1 MRPLRDQS
9 PILTISRTCPIVNYG
24 VLVKTASSAS
34 APRPGNSAPR
44 GGRRE
49 RHRAETR
56 DRLYRAALALFAERG
71 FLETTVEDITEA
83 ADVGK
88 GTFFNYFPTKEHI
101 LAEFG
106 GQRTAAVERALQK
119 ARTTKG
125 PVLAVFRE
133 LIGDAVG
140 QADKSAAL
148 LRAIFAAHASC
159 TSVREELIKR
169 SHLGR
174 RILAQIFLLA
184 QERGEIRRDI
194 PATALARITQRIFMG
209 VTMSWA
215 IKPESTL
222 RKTSEEVWDLIQP
235 SLVSGETTATRKRR
249 RSLKP

>member
-1 MRPLRDQS
+1 M
-9 PILTISRTCPIVNYG
+9 LTVGRNCPIVSYG
-24 VLVKTASSAS
+24 VLVKTAPRSSLPSPAQA
-34 APRPGNSAPR
+34 APRA
-44 GGRRE
+44 GRRE
-49 RHRAETR
+49 RHRTETR

-119 ARTTKG
+119 ARATNG
-125 PVLAVFRE
+125 PVLDVLRE
-133 LIGDAVG
+133 LVGDAVG

-159 TSVREELIKR
+159 TSVREELVKR
-169 SHLGR
+169 MHLAR
-174 RILAQIFLLA
+174 RILTQIILLA

-194 PATALARITQRIFMG
+194 PAIDLARMTQRIFMG

-222 RKTSEEVWDLIQP
+222 RKTSEEIWDLLQS
-235 SLVSGETTATRKRR
+235 SLVPGEARTTRKQPRR
-249 RSLKP
+249 PHA

>member
-1 MRPLRDQS
+1 M
-9 PILTISRTCPIVNYG
+9 LTIGRICSIFNYG
-24 VLVKTASSAS
+24 VLVKAAPLTPASLPVEA
-34 APRPGNSAPR
+34 APRT
-44 GGRRE
+44 GRRE

-106 GQRTAAVERALQK
+106 GQRSAAVERALQK
-119 ARTTKG
+119 ARSTKS
-125 PVLAVFRE
+125 PVLNVIRE
-133 LIGDAVG
+133 LVGDAVG

-159 TSVREELIKR
+159 TSVREELVKR
-169 SHLGR
+169 VHLGR
-174 RILAQIFLLA
+174 RILAQIFQLA
-184 QERGEIRRDI
+184 QDRGEIRRDVAAI
-194 PATALARITQRIFMG
+194 DLARMTQRIFMG

-215 IKPESTL
+215 IKPDSTL

-235 SLVSGETTATRKRR
+235 SLVSPESRTARKRPR
-249 RSLKP
+249 RSKA

>member
-1 MRPLRDQS
+1 VKAAARSSPL
-9 PILTISRTCPIVNYG
+9 LLAKGT
-24 VLVKTASSAS
+24 
-34 APRPGNSAPR
+34 PR
-44 GGRRE
+44 GNRRE
-49 RHRAETR
+49 RHRTEIR

-106 GQRTAAVERALQK
+106 GQRTAAVERALQQ
-119 ARTTKG
+119 ARATKG
-125 PVLAVFRE
+125 PVLDVFRE
-133 LIGDAVG
+133 LVGDAVG

-159 TSVREELIKR
+159 TSVREELVKR
-169 SHLGR
+169 VHIGR
-174 RILAQIFLLA
+174 RILAQIFFLA
-184 QERGEIRRDI
+184 QQRGEIRRDI
-194 PATALARITQRIFMG
+194 SAADLARMTQRIFMG

-222 RKTSEEVWDLIQP
+222 RKTSEEVWDLIRP
-235 SLVSGETTATRKRR
+235 SLLPPKARSVRNRPR
-249 RSLKP
+249 RSKA

>member
-1 MRPLRDQS
+1 MVPS
-9 PILTISRTCPIVNYG
+9 
-24 VLVKTASSAS
+24 VKTAPRSPVSRPVK
-34 APRPGNSAPR
+34 APRSS
-44 GGRRE
+44 RRE
-49 RHRAETR
+49 RHRTETR
-56 DRLYRAALALFAERG
+56 DRLFRAALALFAARG

-119 ARTTKG
+119 ARATEG
-125 PVLAVFRE
+125 PVLAVVRE
-133 LIGDAVG
+133 LVGDSAG

-159 TSVREELIKR
+159 ASVREELVKR
-169 SHLGR
+169 IHVGR

-194 PATALARITQRIFMG
+194 PAIDLARMTQRIFMG

-222 RKTSEEVWDLIQP
+222 RKTSEEAWDLIQP
-235 SLVSGETTATRKRR
+235 SLLPAKARTARKRCGA
-249 RSLKP
+249 

>member
-1 MRPLRDQS
+1 VKAAARSSPL
-9 PILTISRTCPIVNYG
+9 L
-24 VLVKTASSAS
+24 SAK
-34 APRPGNSAPR
+34 GTPR
-44 GGRRE
+44 GSRRE
-49 RHRAETR
+49 RHRTETR

-106 GQRTAAVERALQK
+106 GQRTAAVERALQQ
-119 ARTTKG
+119 ARATKG
-125 PVLAVFRE
+125 PVLDVFRE
-133 LIGDAVG
+133 LVGDAVG

-159 TSVREELIKR
+159 TSVREELVKR
-169 SHLGR
+169 VHIGR
-174 RILAQIFLLA
+174 RILAQIFVLA
-184 QERGEIRRDI
+184 QQRGEIRRDI
-194 PATALARITQRIFMG
+194 PAMDLARMTQRIFMG

-222 RKTSEEVWDLIQP
+222 RKTSEEVWDLIRP
-235 SLVSGETTATRKRR
+235 SLLPPEARTVRKRPR
-249 RSLKP
+249 RSKA

>member
-1 MRPLRDQS
+1 
-9 PILTISRTCPIVNYG
+9 
-24 VLVKTASSAS
+24 VKTARLSSAPLPVK
-34 APRPGNSAPR
+34 AAPR

-49 RHRAETR
+49 RHRTETR

-106 GQRTAAVERALQK
+106 GQRTAALERALQK
-119 ARTTKG
+119 ARATKG
-125 PVLAVFRE
+125 PVLDVFRE
-133 LIGDAVG
+133 LVGDAGG

-159 TSVREELIKR
+159 TSVREELLKR
-169 SHLGR
+169 SHHGR
-174 RILAQIFLLA
+174 RILAQIFSLA
-184 QERGEIRRDI
+184 QEHGEIRRDI
-194 PATALARITQRIFMG
+194 PAIALARMTQRIFMG

-222 RKTSEEVWDLIQP
+222 RKISEEVWDLIQP
-235 SLVSGETTATRKRR
+235 SLLPAETRTLRKRAR
-249 RSLKP
+249 RSHA

>member
-1 MRPLRDQS
+1 M
-9 PILTISRTCPIVNYG
+9 
-24 VLVKTASSAS
+24 LVKTASLAS
-34 APRPGNSAPR
+34 APRPGNSPPR

-119 ARTTKG
+119 ARATKG

-133 LIGDAVG
+133 LVGDAVG

-159 TSVREELIKR
+159 TSVREELVKR
-169 SHLGR
+169 SHLAR

-194 PATALARITQRIFMG
+194 PAIALARITQRIFMG

-222 RKTSEEVWDLIQP
+222 RKTSEEIWDLIQS
-235 SLVSGETTATRKRR
+235 SLVPGEARTARKRPP
-249 RSLKP
+249 RSRA

>member
-1 MRPLRDQS
+1 MM
-9 PILTISRTCPIVNYG
+9 
-24 VLVKTASSAS
+24 KS
-34 APRPGNSAPR
+34 APRPSVPRPIKIAPR
-44 GGRRE
+44 TGRRE
-49 RHRAETR
+49 RHRTETR

-106 GQRTAAVERALQK
+106 GQRTAAVERALQQ
-119 ARTTKG
+119 ARATKG
-125 PVLAVFRE
+125 PVLEVFRE
-133 LIGDAVG
+133 LVGDAVG

-169 SHLGR
+169 SQLGR

-194 PATALARITQRIFMG
+194 PAMDLARMTQRIFMG
-209 VTMSWA
+209 VTMSWS

-222 RKTSEEVWDLIQP
+222 RKTSEEIWDLIHP
-235 SLVSGETTATRKRR
+235 VLLPAAVRTRRKRPR
-249 RSLKP
+249 RSKA

>member
-1 MRPLRDQS
+1 MKLAPLSSSPRPA
-9 PILTISRTCPIVNYG
+9 
-24 VLVKTASSAS
+24 KS
-34 APRPGNSAPR
+34 APRA
-44 GGRRE
+44 GRRE
-49 RHRAETR
+49 RHRTETR
-56 DRLYRAALALFAERG
+56 DRLYRSALTLFAERG
-71 FLETTVEDITEA
+71 FLETTVEDITES

-119 ARTTKG
+119 ARATEG
-125 PVLAVFRE
+125 PVLDVVRE
-133 LIGDAVG
+133 LVGDSAG

-159 TSVREELIKR
+159 TSVREELVKR
-169 SHLGR
+169 SHVGR
-174 RILAQIFLLA
+174 RLLAQIFLLA

-194 PATALARITQRIFMG
+194 PASDLARMTQRIFMG

-222 RKTSEEVWDLIQP
+222 RKTSEEIWDFIKS
-235 SLVSGETTATRKRR
+235 SLEPAQTRAMRERSR
-249 RSLKP
+249 RSRA

>member
-1 MRPLRDQS
+1 M
-9 PILTISRTCPIVNYG
+9 
-24 VLVKTASSAS
+24 KTASLAS
-34 APRPGNSAPR
+34 APRPGDSAPR
-44 GGRRE
+44 SGRRE

-106 GQRTAAVERALQK
+106 GQRTAAVERALQN
-119 ARTTKG
+119 ARATNG
-125 PVLAVFRE
+125 PVLDVLRE
-133 LIGDAVG
+133 LVGDAVG
-140 QADKSAAL
+140 QANKSAAL

-159 TSVREELIKR
+159 TSVRDELVKR
-169 SHLGR
+169 MHVAR
-174 RILAQIFLLA
+174 RILAQIVLLA

-194 PATALARITQRIFMG
+194 PAMDLARMTQRIFMG
-209 VTMSWA
+209 VTMSWS

-222 RKTSEEVWDLIQP
+222 RKTSEEIWDLIQS
-235 SLVSGETTATRKRR
+235 SLVPGEARTARKRPR
-249 RSLKP
+249 MPRA

>member
-1 MRPLRDQS
+1 VKIAPLSSTPRP
-9 PILTISRTCPIVNYG
+9 T
-24 VLVKTASSAS
+24 KA
-34 APRPGNSAPR
+34 APRA
-44 GGRRE
+44 GRRE
-49 RHRAETR
+49 RHRTETR
-56 DRLYRAALALFAERG
+56 DRLYRAALALFAARG

-119 ARTTKG
+119 ARATEG
-125 PVLAVFRE
+125 PVVNVIRE
-133 LIGDAVG
+133 LVGDAVG

-159 TSVREELIKR
+159 TSVREELLKR
-169 SHLGR
+169 VLVGR
-174 RILAQIFLLA
+174 RILTQIILLA
-184 QERGEIRRDI
+184 QQRGEIRRDL
-194 PATALARITQRIFMG
+194 PAGDLARMTQRIFMG

-222 RKTSEEVWDLIQP
+222 RKTSEEIWDLIKS
-235 SLVSGETTATRKRR
+235 SLLPAEIRTPRKRPR
-249 RSLKP
+249 RSHA